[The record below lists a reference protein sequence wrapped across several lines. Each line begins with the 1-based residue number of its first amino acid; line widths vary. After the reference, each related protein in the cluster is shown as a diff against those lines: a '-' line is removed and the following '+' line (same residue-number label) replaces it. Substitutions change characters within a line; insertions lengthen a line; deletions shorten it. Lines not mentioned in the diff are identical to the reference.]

1 MKRYITK
8 RNHVMDSRNSMFL
21 KNMESVDPDGK
32 YDDEVEYMLTLINS
46 PSDYFSYDKYDNF
59 LDVVKTFAISDE
71 DKDAIVNDVESKLK
85 KYGSSVYDT
94 VYEVDWGTEPLYLVK
109 SSNGNLVIIDT
120 ATDENGVMTF
130 QSYLNRYFPNIV
142 ERVLTRSDVELAV
155 KSMQ

>member
-1 MKRYITK
+1 MKRYITN
-8 RNHVMDSRNSMFL
+8 RDHVMDSRNRMFL
-21 KNMESVDPDGK
+21 KNMEAIDPDGK
-32 YDDEVEYMLTLINS
+32 YDDEVEYMLNLINS
-46 PSDYFSYDKYDNF
+46 PIDYFSYDKYDNF
-59 LDVVKTFAISDE
+59 LDVVKTFARSDE
-71 DKDAIVNDVESKLK
+71 DKDAIVDDVESKLK

-120 ATDENGVMTF
+120 ATDENEVMTF

-155 KSMQ
+155 ESMQ